1 MVKYPNLKEKL
12 FIQQQFNKIKLVWD
26 NKFKNE
32 IKHFKFVPVEK
43 VMSRK
48 PFMSDRLIECFS
60 PEDPI
65 FW

>member
-1 MVKYPNLKEKL
+1 MAKHPKLKDKL
-12 FIQQQFNKIKLVWD
+12 LIQQNFNSTKHVWD

-60 PEDPI
+60 PEDPM